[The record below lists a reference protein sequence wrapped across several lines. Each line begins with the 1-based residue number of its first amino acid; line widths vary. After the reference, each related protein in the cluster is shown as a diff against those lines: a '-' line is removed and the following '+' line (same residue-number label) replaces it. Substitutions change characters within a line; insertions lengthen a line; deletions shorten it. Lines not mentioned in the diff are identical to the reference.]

1 MMTFNAAFPVQNH
14 PFPHQLEL
22 GMKKVC
28 YDLKAFVIKKKKI
41 KFLSHKGKSKAFQSF
56 IEIMR
61 GMELLILFPQQ
72 MSQHVNQQA
81 SNVIINTEQENS
93 DFLTVPS
100 LLMPLLPNRLFKI
113 PHATPIFPSVT
124 HFLQE
129 SNLFLS
135 SPDILKAFPAGP
147 AQVSRLQRSLG
158 CSKDWICANFFSTLV
173 SPEQHQTGHI

>member
-1 MMTFNAAFPVQNH
+1 
-14 PFPHQLEL
+14 
-22 GMKKVC
+22 
-28 YDLKAFVIKKKKI
+28 
-41 KFLSHKGKSKAFQSF
+41 
-56 IEIMR
+56 
-61 GMELLILFPQQ
+61 MELLILFPQQ

-93 DFLTVPS
+93 DFLTAPS

-173 SPEQHQTGHI
+173 SPEQRQTSHIWQQKQQEKDGGITTARDWIKEVGTIRLLRAII